1 MYYRLKLYYNT
12 LGTFEPI
19 EEQNLCP
26 KEHIQSVTRKF
37 SEINSYPQFLFKPFP
52 KTPSTL
58 KVIIDYKSG
67 WG

>member
-19 EEQNLCP
+19 GELTICS
-26 KEHIQSVTRKF
+26 KGHIQSTIRKF
-37 SEINSYPQFLFKPFP
+37 SKKTHISNSSSNLFFE
-52 KTPSTL
+52 TPSTL

-67 WG
+67 WA

>member
-19 EEQNLCP
+19 CKQPICP
-26 KEHIQSVTRKF
+26 KEHIQSTIRKF
-37 SEINSYPQFLFKPFP
+37 SKNTYPQPIFKPFP
-52 KTPSTL
+52 ETPSTL

-67 WG
+67 WA